1 MLELSEPTAQLFG
14 RPVYPNEDLAFDE
27 FIVGDIEFANVGR
40 ANVMDGV
47 ESPSPI
53 LRAIRQ
59 AREAF
64 YRPNLAIW
72 MHPHTV
78 HAFRISVTEGRNIS
92 DPSVQLEASLA
103 WIRDRTERAAA
114 GALRGLDLTV
124 QRYADRDE
132 DRAEARALL
141 AAHADCAHAWWIIVL
156 PWVVECARCRITV
169 TVEAASH
176 LGLVIA

>member
-14 RPVYPNEDLAFDE
+14 RPVYPNEALAFDE
-27 FIVGDIEFANVGR
+27 FIVGDIEFADVGR

-47 ESPSPI
+47 ESPTSI

-72 MHPHTV
+72 MHPHTL
-78 HAFRISVTEGRNIS
+78 HALRISLTEGRRIN
-92 DPSVQLEASLA
+92 DPAVQLEASRA

-114 GALRGLDLTV
+114 RTLRNLDLMV
-124 QRYADRDE
+124 QRYADRDQDRE
-132 DRAEARALL
+132 DARALL
-141 AAHADCAHAWWIIVL
+141 AAHPDCAHAWWIVVL
-156 PWVVECARCRITV
+156 PWVVECARCRVTV
-169 TVEAASH
+169 TAEAASY
-176 LGLVIA
+176 LGLAIA